1 MFKKQVGYGDLVP
14 TSKASKLFTAFYA
27 FYASIVA
34 AVALGELVT
43 NHVKQAVRMLNR
55 YFQGLRAS
63 TLSILLFVVIAS
75 VGVLWFMVVED
86 FDLVDAVYFSIVSL
100 SSVGFGDVTV
110 QSSASKIFLVPFLL
124 IAIVWI
130 GVLMSGFDEDE
141 TERRLDIVKVKRAV
155 SSLVSRAEKKS
166 KSGQLDEAEFLA
178 SIMIELNMVRESEIS
193 ELRSMYRTFSRNG
206 VVSLSSFKTT

>member
-1 MFKKQVGYGDLVP
+1 MDTLYFSTAVLTTARSFQRRRFVNKISLSLSLSLQLQQSRIKSSAQDLTTYFETQKQVGYGDLVP

-34 AVALGELVT
+34 AIALGELVE
-43 NHVKQAVRMLNR
+43 NHVKQAVKMLNSTR
-55 YFQGLRAS
+55 YFERLRAS

-110 QSSASKIFLVPFLL
+110 QSSASKIFSYPF
-124 IAIVWI
+124 
-130 GVLMSGFDEDE
+130 S
-141 TERRLDIVKVKRAV
+141 
-155 SSLVSRAEKKS
+155 
-166 KSGQLDEAEFLA
+166 
-178 SIMIELNMVRESEIS
+178 
-193 ELRSMYRTFSRNG
+193 
-206 VVSLSSFKTT
+206 

>member
-1 MFKKQVGYGDLVP
+1 M
-14 TSKASKLFTAFYA
+14 FTAFYA

-34 AVALGELVT
+34 AIALGELVE
-43 NHVKQAVRMLNR
+43 NHVKQAVKMLNSTR
-55 YFQGLRAS
+55 YFERLRAS

-155 SSLVSRAEKKS
+155 SSLVSRAEKNS

-178 SIMIELNMVRESEIS
+178 SIMIELNMVRGSEIS

>member
-1 MFKKQVGYGDLVP
+1 MVP

-43 NHVKQAVRMLNR
+43 NHVKQVVKILNG
-55 YFQGLRAS
+55 YFFKGLKAS

-75 VGVLWFMVVED
+75 VGVLWFIVVED

-110 QSSASKIFLVPFLL
+110 NTTASKIFLVPFLL

-130 GVLMSGFDEDE
+130 GVLMSGFDEDDNDKH
-141 TERRLDIVKVKRAV
+141 RLDVVKVKRAV
-155 SSLVSRAEKKS
+155 SNLVSKAEKKS
-166 KSGQLDEAEFLA
+166 NSVQLDEADFLT
-178 SIMIELNMVRESEIS
+178 SIMIELNMVRGSEIS

-206 VVSLSSFKTT
+206 TLSLSSFKTT